1 MKYKGIFTYP
11 PAYALVR
18 EGFGSRT
25 TGMNST
31 EINSPA
37 GSEGGQP
44 SPDVLSVAVQAATNL
59 CLVSE
64 HLAERLGELEDQI
77 EEAANI
83 GAVRVLRF
91 RLTEYLQQVRD
102 RTLRQRERMA
112 EALTQLREQLEI
124 AHGLRSS
131 QSGNAAAAP
140 DKLTGLQARGCAER
154 ALAAA
159 LDAGVP
165 GYAVLFVM
173 DSLHVIN
180 SRYGYSTGDQ
190 MLHVV
195 CDHLASR
202 LSPGDRLFRWT
213 GPAFIALMERV
224 ESVAEI
230 EEEITRIGLDQL
242 KVTVQIGNGSVS
254 LPISTVPLLL
264 PLTGVKSLPDLARR
278 VDAFIGEQARH

>member
-1 MKYKGIFTYP
+1 
-11 PAYALVR
+11 
-18 EGFGSRT
+18 
-25 TGMNST
+25 MNAT
-31 EINSPA
+31 ETNGPA
-37 GSEGGQP
+37 GSEGAPLENGQP
-44 SPDVLSVAVQAATNL
+44 STDVLSTAVQAATNL
-59 CLVSE
+59 CLASE
-64 HLAERLGELEDQI
+64 HLAERLSELEDQI

-102 RTLRQRERMA
+102 RTLHQREVMA

-124 AHGLRSS
+124 AHGLRRS
-131 QSGNAAAAP
+131 QGTDAAAP
-140 DKLTGLQARGCAER
+140 DTLTGLQARGCAER
-154 ALAAA
+154 ALAAV
-159 LDAGVP
+159 LDGGVA

-173 DSLHVIN
+173 DSLHLIN
-180 SRYGYSTGDQ
+180 ARYGYSTGDQ

-195 CDHLASR
+195 CDHLASC

-213 GPAFIALMERV
+213 GPAFVALMQRV

-230 EEEITRIGLDQL
+230 EAEIARMGLAQQ

-264 PLTGVKSLPDLARR
+264 PLAGVKSLPDLARR
-278 VDAFIGEQARH
+278 MDAFIAEQSRR